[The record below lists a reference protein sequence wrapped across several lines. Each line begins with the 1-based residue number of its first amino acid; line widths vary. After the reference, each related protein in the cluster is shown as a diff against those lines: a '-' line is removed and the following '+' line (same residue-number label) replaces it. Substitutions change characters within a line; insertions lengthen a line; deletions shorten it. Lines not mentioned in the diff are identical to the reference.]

1 MAATAIL
8 LGPAAKAS
16 GPRVTL
22 ALRNF
27 FTKEDDPTGQ
37 QADPQHMLGHC
48 WVHFLHEKMLPLL
61 SPRLKLRMLL
71 VSKPG
76 PGIMNKGLSN
86 DATWFAHFA
95 CLNLN
100 CCAYHVVYFCLV
112 EISICVWTIL
122 HFLSLRISPI
132 ANTYVAIFPII
143 LQVKFHLL
151 GCHTWLNY
159 TSTHQ
164 SEKRH

>member
-1 MAATAIL
+1 MVDMRTAKLVSFWISVTGAMVNVSKAKGVKTKPIHNSQGAKPQRSLQQPNQGMHKFSAYWILLAGSGNFMAATAIL

-86 DATWFAHFA
+86 DAT
-95 CLNLN
+95 
-100 CCAYHVVYFCLV
+100 
-112 EISICVWTIL
+112 
-122 HFLSLRISPI
+122 
-132 ANTYVAIFPII
+132 
-143 LQVKFHLL
+143 
-151 GCHTWLNY
+151 
-159 TSTHQ
+159 
-164 SEKRH
+164 